1 MKLEEIYKSDI
12 TIISF
17 EIFPPDTDEK
27 LKKLCDEINILKNYS
42 PKFISLTC
50 GTAGKNNEDYKR
62 ILNILRTNFEID
74 IMPHFTCICNTKKFI
89 DDNLIFLKSL
99 NIQNILALRGD
110 KPENYNIKNY
120 EFHYASNLVE
130 YLKNKTDFS
139 IAVAGYPEGHFECK
153 SCNEDIENLQKKIKA
168 GADIIITQ
176 MFFDN
181 QKFFDYSEKLISK
194 GITTPLVAGIMPII
208 SIRQLENMIKLAK
221 VTLPKKLL
229 DKFETHKNDPNY
241 IKNLGIEF
249 GINQCKELLENK
261 VKGLHFFT
269 LNKSYSTSKILEN
282 IL

>member
-1 MKLEEIYKSDI
+1 
-12 TIISF
+12 
-17 EIFPPDTDEK
+17 
-27 LKKLCDEINILKNYS
+27 
-42 PKFISLTC
+42 
-50 GTAGKNNEDYKR
+50 
-62 ILNILRTNFEID
+62 
-74 IMPHFTCICNTKKFI
+74 
-89 DDNLIFLKSL
+89 
-99 NIQNILALRGD
+99 
-110 KPENYNIKNY
+110 
-120 EFHYASNLVE
+120 
-130 YLKNKTDFS
+130 
-139 IAVAGYPEGHFECK
+139 
-153 SCNEDIENLQKKIKA
+153 
-168 GADIIITQ
+168 